1 MKFYLE
7 DYSSGAVLLISDDVF
22 LVNNVK
28 SGILDCAVGASNE
41 NEITSAIQDHLDKN
55 NTAIGISAS
64 GELFSLRT
72 FNFVQEKIKL
82 VKIRTT
88 LYTELLQTLN
98 KHQSINQIGFKAG
111 DDLYIKTALTNPT
124 ALSEYAS
131 MQGISVEFA
140 EKELKLISESSAK
153 YNFRLFVISS
163 YLKNKINQTS
173 SEEDVEKIKVLIRRS
188 FIWPGIPDV

>member
-82 VKIRTT
+82 VKIRTDS
-88 LYTELLQTLN
+88 L
-98 KHQSINQIGFKAG
+98 
-111 DDLYIKTALTNPT
+111 
-124 ALSEYAS
+124 
-131 MQGISVEFA
+131 
-140 EKELKLISESSAK
+140 
-153 YNFRLFVISS
+153 
-163 YLKNKINQTS
+163 
-173 SEEDVEKIKVLIRRS
+173 
-188 FIWPGIPDV
+188 

>member
-28 SGILDCAVGASNE
+28 SGILDCAVGASDE
-41 NEITSAIQDHLDKN
+41 SVITSAIQDHLDKN

-82 VKIRTT
+82 VKIRTI
-88 LYTELLQTLN
+88 LYKELLQTLN
-98 KHQSINQIGFKAG
+98 KHQSINQIGFRAG
-111 DDLYIKTALTNPT
+111 DDLYIKTALTDPT
-124 ALSEYAS
+124 ALAEYAS
-131 MQGISVEFA
+131 IQGISTEFA
-140 EKELKLISESSAK
+140 GKELKLISESSAK

-163 YLKNKINQTS
+163 YLKNKINQTT